1 MKDHSH
7 SKKLSLPPFPHFHA
21 ADWCLCGGS
30 VVLIVG
36 AFFLFHQSD
45 LLSLIASLVGVASL
59 TFCAKG
65 HPIGQLLM
73 IAFAVLYGII
83 SYDCAYYGEMITYLG
98 MSLPMAV
105 VSLISWVRHPYAG
118 DHSQVAVRRMHG
130 ADWAIMAGLNAVVTA
145 AFWFILDALGTAN
158 LIPSTIS
165 VTTSFAAV
173 FLTARRSPW
182 YALAYAAND
191 VVLLVLWILAALQDT
206 SYISVIVCFSVF
218 LLNDLNG
225 FRNWRRM
232 EKAQEK

>member
-1 MKDHSH
+1 MKATL
-7 SKKLSLPPFPHFHA
+7 KSLFPPFPRFHA
-21 ADWCLCGGS
+21 ADLVLFGGS
-30 VVLIVG
+30 VALILG
-36 AFFLFHQSD
+36 SFFFFHQSD
-45 LLSLIASLVGVASL
+45 VLSLIASLVGVTSL

-65 HPIGQLLM
+65 HPIGQMLM
-73 IAFAVLYGII
+73 IAFAILYGII
-83 SYDCAYYGEMITYLG
+83 SYECAYYGEMLTYVG

-118 DHSQVAVRRMHG
+118 DRSQVAVRKMKPL
-130 ADWAIMAGLNAVVTA
+130 DWTVMAGLNVVVTI
-145 AFWFILDALGTAN
+145 AFWFILGALGTAN
-158 LIPSTIS
+158 LLPSTIS

-191 VVLLVLWILAALQDT
+191 IVLLVLWVLAALQDP
-206 SYISVIVCFSVF
+206 SYISVIVCFAVF

-232 EKAQEK
+232 EKAQSK

>member
-1 MKDHSH
+1 MSH
-7 SKKLSLPPFPHFHA
+7 QKRFHLNLPPLPHFHTG
-21 ADWCLCGGS
+21 DILLFGGS
-30 VVLIVG
+30 VALIL
-36 AFFLFHQSD
+36 ASFFLFRQSD
-45 LLSLIASLVGVASL
+45 VLSLIASLIGVTSL

-73 IAFAVLYGII
+73 ILFAILYGII
-83 SYDCAYYGEMITYLG
+83 SYECAYYGEMMTYLG

-105 VSLISWVRHPYAG
+105 LSLISWLRHPFQG
-118 DHSQVAVRRMHG
+118 DRSQVAVRQMTGR
-130 ADWAIMAGLNAVVTA
+130 DWLIMGLSNIVVTVI
-145 AFWFILDALGTAN
+145 FWFLLGALNTAN

-191 VVLLVLWILAALQDT
+191 VVLLVLWVLASIQDAA
-206 SYISVIVCFSVF
+206 YLSVVVCFVVF

-232 EKAQEK
+232 EKAQKG